1 MSKGGIIATV
11 LISILVVILIGVLI
25 YFTCT
30 PSGVAAWNNWK
41 HGLQEVDD
49 KTNYET
55 LKQVEDTCRAMITQY
70 NSDKLTY
77 LTYKESDKEFEQ
89 ELATQAKIRANNT
102 ASEYNNYILKN
113 KYVWKDAVPA
123 DICMTLEYI
132 E

>member
-11 LISILVVILIGVLI
+11 IISILVIILIGVLI

-77 LTYKESDKEFEQ
+77 LTYKDSDKEFEQ

-113 KYVWKDAVPA
+113 KYVWKDAVPS
-123 DICMTLEYI
+123 DIYMTLEYV

>member
-30 PSGVAAWNNWK
+30 PGGVAAWNNWK

-123 DICMTLEYI
+123 DIYMTLEYI

>member
-11 LISILVVILIGVLI
+11 LISILIVILIGVLI

-30 PSGVAAWNNWK
+30 PSGVAVWNNWK

-123 DICMTLEYI
+123 DIYMTLEYI

>member
-123 DICMTLEYI
+123 DIYMTLEYV

>member
-123 DICMTLEYI
+123 DIYMTLEYI

>member
-11 LISILVVILIGVLI
+11 LISIIVIVLIGVVL

-30 PSGVAAWNNWK
+30 PPGVAAWNNWK

-123 DICMTLEYI
+123 DIYMTLEYI

>member
-11 LISILVVILIGVLI
+11 LISILVIILIGVLI

-123 DICMTLEYI
+123 DIYMTLEYI

>member
-77 LTYKESDKEFEQ
+77 LTYKESDREFEQ

-113 KYVWKDAVPA
+113 KYVWKDTVPA
-123 DICMTLEYI
+123 DIYMTLEYV

>member
-11 LISILVVILIGVLI
+11 LISILLIILIGVLI

-123 DICMTLEYI
+123 DIYMTLEYI

>member
-11 LISILVVILIGVLI
+11 LISILVIILIGVLI

-123 DICMTLEYI
+123 DIYMTLEYV

>member
-113 KYVWKDAVPA
+113 KYIWKDAVPA
-123 DICMTLEYI
+123 DIYMTLEYI